1 MLPVLPPGDGNTGD
15 EWEKGM
21 LMGVGLAGGMARLE
35 FEMRRNSSGGLNG
48 WKLKDGSGQNLP
60 MMPRPLKILSTGRQG
75 WRREDSHPGL
85 GPNQVSLSP
94 QVAHLTQ

>member
-1 MLPVLPPGDGNTGD
+1 MGKGILMRG
-15 EWEKGM
+15 WE
-21 LMGVGLAGGMARLE
+21 LAGGMARLE

-48 WKLKDGSGQNLP
+48 CKLKDGSGQNLP

-85 GPNQVSLSP
+85 SPKPGLPEP